1 MMISLKILKMTVQYR
16 NISFTITDIETTNV
30 SKAKSQ
36 EKASLEKKIK
46 QTSFSPFCSGG
57 LFWLYS

>member
-16 NISFTITDIETTNV
+16 NIFFTITDIETTNV

-36 EKASLEKKIK
+36 EKASLEKKK
-46 QTSFSPFCSGG
+46 ADVF
-57 LFWLYS
+57 